1 MKSLQRISCSPK
13 RSLTR
18 ESQTV
23 SEFKQNFHIS
33 LEYITRYKLENQGT
47 KNMGAGGATTG
58 AAAGTDAGAKES
70 PVKGSE

>member
-23 SEFKQNFHIS
+23 SEFKLFHSS